1 MKKDPITKLVKES
14 KLETSDA
21 FTELMM
27 EKLDQQLEKKMRLKL
42 YLLITGIAAFFAI
55 TTFVLIT
62 SGFTIPAFGLKI
74 QLPKIFSMLIVT
86 MGSFLAV
93 LHLLKL
99 VGISSSREGM
109 AYN

>member
-1 MKKDPITKLVKES
+1 MKKDPIAKLVKES

-27 EKLDQQLEKKMRLKL
+27 DKLEQQLEKKMRLKL
-42 YLLITGIAAFFAI
+42 YLLITGVAVFFAI
-55 TTFVLIT
+55 TTFILIT
-62 SGFTIPAFGLKI
+62 SSFTIPAFGLKI
-74 QLPKIFSMLIVT
+74 QLPKMFTMLTIT
-86 MGSFLAV
+86 MGGFLAV